1 MTGTRLDVN
10 TQYMAK
16 NTAKNAEPRME
27 RQGYHH
33 GNLKEALVAAARKL
47 IAERGPAGFT
57 LAEAARLAGVS
68 AAAPYRHFKDRSAL
82 IAEVAQRGF
91 AAFGQKLA
99 AAWGKTGAQPVENFG
114 RMGEA
119 YLAFAREE
127 PGYYGAMFA
136 RGGSQTAPPRRMAG
150 ASAFAALENAIA
162 KVASQGL
169 PAGTSS
175 LDARRL
181 AYQVWAM
188 AHGVATLAAGGL
200 LPSGEAA
207 LTPERLLQ
215 DAVPA
220 LIAQRAGGT
229 RPKANAEKMVSK
241 GARR

>member
-1 MTGTRLDVN
+1 MATRK
-10 TQYMAK
+10 T
-16 NTAKNAEPRME
+16 PSFE
-27 RQGYHH
+27 RKGYHH
-33 GNLKEALVAAARKL
+33 GNLKEALVDAARKL

-91 AAFGQKLA
+91 AAFAQRLA
-99 AAWGKTGAQPVENFG
+99 AVWGKTAKPIESFG

-136 RGGSQTAPPRRMAG
+136 RGGSQPAPPSRKAG
-150 ASAFAALENAIA
+150 APAFAVLENAIA
-162 KVASQGL
+162 QVAARGL
-169 PAGTSS
+169 PAGTSN

-188 AHGVATLAAGGL
+188 AHGVATLSAGGL
-200 LPSGEAA
+200 LPPGEAA

-220 LIAQRAGGT
+220 LIAQGNGGP
-229 RPKANAEKMVSK
+229 RPKASTAKVGSK
-241 GARR
+241 TARR